1 MPFRALA
8 LLLAMTAAPLAA
20 QAEQI
25 RLLAF
30 GDSLTAGYG
39 LNQADGLVPRL
50 QAWLDARGHDVVVL
64 NGGLS
69 GDTTAGGRA
78 RIERSLARHD
88 PDAVMVELGGNDLL
102 YDLGVAGAEDN
113 LDAVLTAA
121 TQGGRPVLLVGIAK
135 PDRDEARRRSWAE
148 LWPRLAQRHGTLVY
162 DNLYMPLFSLPQSEL
177 PRMMQGDGVHASAH
191 GVRLVVEALGPQVEA
206 LLAQVQRKRQA
217 AGG

>member
-39 LNQADGLVPRL
+39 LKQADGLVPRL

-69 GDTTAGGRA
+69 GDTTA
-78 RIERSLARHD
+78 E
-88 PDAVMVELGGNDLL
+88 PAVMVR
-102 YDLGVAGAEDN
+102 A
-113 LDAVLTAA
+113 
-121 TQGGRPVLLVGIAK
+121 
-135 PDRDEARRRSWAE
+135 
-148 LWPRLAQRHGTLVY
+148 
-162 DNLYMPLFSLPQSEL
+162 MPPFAFST
-177 PRMMQGDGVHASAH
+177 
-191 GVRLVVEALGPQVEA
+191 
-206 LLAQVQRKRQA
+206 
-217 AGG
+217 